1 MSHARRFLDETA
13 EIASLI
19 DASQVEE
26 MAKQLVALRQ
36 REGRLFIIGL
46 GGSAANASHAVNDFR
61 KLCGIDAYTPTD
73 NVAELTARAN
83 DEGWQHIFRD
93 WLIGAKIN
101 HMDAIFVLSVGGGKD
116 NVSRPIYEA
125 IDAALEAM
133 AWIFGI
139 VGRDGGHT
147 KQYGH
152 HVLVIPTIAVSRV
165 TPHSEAFQSVILH
178 CLVSHP
184 DLQIRRTIW

>member
-19 DASQVEE
+19 DASQVDAMVGEL
-26 MAKQLVALRQ
+26 AYLRE
-36 REGRLFIIGL
+36 RKGRLFVIGL

-61 KLCGIDAYTPTD
+61 KLCGIEAYAPTD

-83 DEGWQHIFRD
+83 DEGWQYIFRD
-93 WLIGAKIN
+93 WLLGAKIN
-101 HMDAIFVLSVGGGKD
+101 NKDAIFVLSVGGGKD

-125 IDAALEAM
+125 VDTAINAFAVIL
-133 AWIFGI
+133 GI

-147 KQYGH
+147 GQYGH
-152 HVLVIPTIAVSRV
+152 CVIVIPTVEPSRV
-165 TPHSEAFQSVILH
+165 TPHTEAFQSVILH

-184 DLQIRRTIW
+184 DLQINKTKW